1 MDVLSASLL
10 PARPQVAGRSSH
22 RAAVIGADG
31 FIGRRLTAALCA
43 TGAQVTAYSRQH
55 ELRWPDDPAA
65 PGIVFYLASSVT
77 PTLAEQHPE
86 WVTADHL
93 RFTDLLRRLA
103 RSAHPPTVVLTSS
116 AGTVYDPDV
125 PGPYREDAP
134 TRSTSRYGAAK
145 LALERLLLD
154 HADVVPAVI
163 LRLSNVYGPGQRV
176 GKLQGVLAY
185 WLQAAARGDPLD
197 LIGDPRATRDYVYID
212 DVVECMLRTV
222 DASSDRS
229 VDDPLVLNVA
239 SGVSTSLATL
249 LSAVESVVGRELPVR
264 YLPHRPV
271 DRPETR
277 LTVRRAARLLGW
289 RPGTPLVE
297 GIDAMWREIRHVVPS
312 GREPEWVDRAWTAR
326 RHASATSETKEFP

>member
-1 MDVLSASLL
+1 MDVLSAALL
-10 PARPQVAGRSSH
+10 PARPQTSGRSVH
-22 RAAVIGADG
+22 RAAVVGADG

-65 PGIVFYLASSVT
+65 PGIVFYLASSIT

-93 RFTDLLRRLA
+93 RFTDLVRRLA
-103 RSAHPPTVVLTSS
+103 RSARPPTVVLTSS

-125 PGPYREDAP
+125 RGPCPEEAA

-154 HADVVPAVI
+154 HAGVVPAVV

-185 WLQAAARGDPLD
+185 WLLAAARGDPLD
-197 LIGDPRATRDYVYID
+197 LIGDPLATRDYVYID
-212 DVVECMLRTV
+212 DVVDCMVRTV
-222 DASSDRS
+222 AAATDG
-229 VDDPLVLNVA
+229 PLVLNVA
-239 SGVSTSLATL
+239 SGVSTSLASL
-249 LSAVESVVGRELPVR
+249 LSTVESVVGRELPVR
-264 YLPHRPV
+264 HLPHRPV
-271 DRPETR
+271 DRPETC
-277 LTVRRAARLLGW
+277 LDVRRAARLLGW
-289 RPGTPLVE
+289 RPGTPLAE
-297 GIDAMWREIRHVVPS
+297 GIDAMWRETRSVVHS
-312 GREPEWVDRAWTAR
+312 GREPERVDRV
-326 RHASATSETKEFP
+326 